1 MKVILLKDV
10 AKVGKKYEVKEVAN
24 GFATNSLIP
33 RGLAVTANDSAL
45 RRIEDMKKNDTVRK
59 EVREDLLLKNI
70 KDLEGVV
77 VEISGKASEKG
88 HLFAGIHKEEL
99 IPAVKEQSGLDIDAE
114 HIVLTEPLKEV
125 GEHKVAAKV
134 GDVETHFTVKISEEK

>member
-125 GEHKVAAKV
+125 GEHNVAAKV